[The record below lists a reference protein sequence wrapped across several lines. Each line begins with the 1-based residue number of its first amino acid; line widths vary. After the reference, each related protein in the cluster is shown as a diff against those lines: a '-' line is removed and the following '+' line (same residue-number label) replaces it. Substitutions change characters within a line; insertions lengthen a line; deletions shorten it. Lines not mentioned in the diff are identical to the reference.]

1 MTSLTHANTLKRP
14 TPYFVVKNN
23 KLNTKKLK
31 KAWHLYKTVYTFR
44 SLGLSFNTSWKIKPS
59 QQICTDR
66 NSHKWQTWT
75 LSEVVNYP
83 LIDKNNNSA
92 SFFYFPKKDPAF
104 FEHISFAA
112 LTKGTRW
119 SKSEGPRRRANV
131 VKLVFFSLLP
141 PTNHSVMIISFSKR
155 HIADKLKV
163 QDFFFTLEMER
174 QSTAHITV
182 LYLPVI
188 FFLIYTNYFLKK
200 DGDWF

>member
-1 MTSLTHANTLKRP
+1 M
-14 TPYFVVKNN
+14 FVVKNN
-23 KLNTKKLK
+23 KLNTKKIK

-44 SLGLSFNTSWKIKPS
+44 SLGLSFNTLWKIKPS

-66 NSHKWQTWT
+66 NSHKQQIWT

-92 SFFYFPKKDPAF
+92 SSSSFFSIKDLWPFDPSF

-119 SKSEGPRRRANV
+119 SKSEGPRRKANV

-141 PTNHSVMIISFSKR
+141 PTNHSVMIISFSER
-155 HIADKLKV
+155 HIADNLKV
-163 QDFFFTLEMER
+163 QDFFN
-174 QSTAHITV
+174 A
-182 LYLPVI
+182 
-188 FFLIYTNYFLKK
+188 
-200 DGDWF
+200 